1 MRSERGVS
9 EELLS
14 FNGKR
19 QDNVIRECV
28 DFFGLLQPEHQN
40 NRTMQPGCGDR
51 EYAASSTL
59 HGILTRETPVKLLL
73 AGASETPFRV
83 AVHVA
88 YTAYAGL
95 DE

>member
-1 MRSERGVS
+1 MS

-14 FNGKR
+14 INGKK
-19 QDNVIRECV
+19 QADVIRECAG
-28 DFFGLLQPEHQN
+28 FFGLLHQN

-59 HGILTRETPVKLLL
+59 HGILTREAPVKLLL